1 MDYFSTRAVSVAV
14 GAVATAVS
22 YELLQKPESREAIM
36 RWGKPVLVFAA
47 KSASEFLGAKLG
59 GSAADG
65 FGPVA
70 AAG

>member
-1 MDYFSTRAVSVAV
+1 MDHFSTRAVSVAV
-14 GAVATAVS
+14 GALATAVS
-22 YELLQKPESREAIM
+22 YELLQKPESREALL

-47 KSASEFLGAKLG
+47 KSASELLSAKLG
-59 GSAADG
+59 GSAAHS